1 MSFKN
6 YKTKRWEMLYKI
18 PKSKPKITYEE
29 IIDILLKN
37 RGIKT
42 EREKQE
48 FFKPTHPEKIE
59 VKNLGISEKYLN
71 IAIKRIKKAF
81 KDKEKVII
89 YGDYDADGICAS
101 AILWEALYY
110 LGLDVIPYIPER
122 FSEGYGINSES
133 VENLKIQYP
142 NVKLIITVDNG
153 IVAMKAIETANKLGI
168 DIIITDHHLKKDK
181 LPHAFS
187 IIHTVK
193 ISGSG
198 IVWILARETLRK
210 FKTNTK
216 FQINKSIELVAIGTI
231 ADQIPLIGP
240 NRSFA
245 KYGLTELNN
254 TERHGLNALFKE
266 AHLKKGII
274 GSYAIG
280 FMIAPRLNAMGR
292 LEHAIDS
299 LRLLCT
305 KSPARATELAIH
317 LGRTNA
323 KRQKVVE
330 EVLLHAKEEAI
341 LKSSKGIIVLSHES
355 YHEGVIGLA
364 AAKLVEEFW
373 RPAIV
378 LSRGKNISKASARSI
393 PGFNIIEF
401 IQKYDTYLEGGGGH
415 PMAAGFSIKT
425 EKIEEFSKLVE
436 AESEKMLNSEM
447 IKRTLK
453 ADLEIDFSLINFF
466 LLEKVKEF
474 EPVGLGN
481 PNPVFITKEV
491 NILYAKN
498 VGMDSKHLKL
508 KLENKE
514 IILNGIAFGM
524 GEIYQSL
531 SPDKKIDIAYN
542 IEQNDWN
549 GEKNLEVKIK
559 DIKFK

>member
-6 YKTKRWEMLYKI
+6 HKTKRWEILYKN
-18 PKSKPKITYEE
+18 PKSKITITNEKIV
-29 IIDILLKN
+29 DILLKN

-42 EREKQE
+42 VKEKKE
-48 FFKPTHPEKIE
+48 FFKPTLPEKLEIR
-59 VKNLGISEKYLN
+59 NLGINEIYLN
-71 IAIKRIKKAF
+71 KAIKRIQKAF

-101 AILWEALYY
+101 AILWEALYS
-110 LGLDVIPYIPER
+110 LGLDVTPYIPER
-122 FSEGYGINSES
+122 FSEGYGINFTS
-133 VENLKIQYP
+133 VEKLKSQYP
-142 NVKLIITVDNG
+142 DLKLIITVDNG
-153 IVAMKAIETANKLGI
+153 IVAAKAINKVQKLGI
-168 DIIITDHHLKKDK
+168 DVIITDHHLKKDK
-181 LPHAFS
+181 LPSAFS

-193 ISGSG
+193 TSGSG
-198 IVWILARETLRK
+198 IAWILAREILRR
-210 FKTNTK
+210 FKTSSI
-216 FQINKSIELVAIGTI
+216 FQINKSLELVAIGTI
-231 ADQIPLIGP
+231 ADQIPLIGA

-245 KYGLTELNN
+245 KYGLVELND
-254 TERHGLNALFKE
+254 TQRYGLNALFRE
-266 AHLKKGII
+266 AGLKKGRI

-280 FMIAPRLNAMGR
+280 FLIAPRLNAMGR
-292 LEHAIDS
+292 VGHAIYS

-425 EKIEEFSKLVE
+425 EKIAEFSKLVE
-436 AESEKMLNSEM
+436 EDSEKILNKEMLT
-447 IKRTLK
+447 KTLK
-453 ADLEIDFSLINFF
+453 ADLEIDFNIIDSS
-466 LLEKVKEF
+466 LLEKIKEF

-481 PNPVFITKEV
+481 PIPIFVT
-491 NILYAKN
+491 KN
-498 VGMDSKHLKL
+498 VDVLDAKTVGIDSKHLKL
-508 KLENKE
+508 KLKNSDK
-514 IILNGIAFGM
+514 ILNGIAFGM
-524 GEIYQSL
+524 GEIRKSI
-531 SPDKKIDIAYN
+531 SPEKKIDIAYG
-542 IEQNDWN
+542 IEENNWN
-549 GEKNLEVKIK
+549 GDKNLEVKIK
-559 DIKFK
+559 DIKF